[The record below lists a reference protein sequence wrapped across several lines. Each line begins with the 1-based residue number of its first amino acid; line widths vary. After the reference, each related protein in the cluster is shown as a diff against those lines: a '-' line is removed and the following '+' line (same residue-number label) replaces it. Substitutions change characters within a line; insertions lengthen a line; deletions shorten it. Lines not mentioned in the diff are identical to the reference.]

1 MFAQLQRILHEVNKA
16 HDIEQAVAV
25 IVSRVGSAMGVDV
38 CSVYLHEPDSR
49 QLVLMASEGLN
60 PESVGKVRLALN
72 EGLVGLVASR
82 AEPVNVENAFDH
94 PQFKYIEE
102 TGEERYH
109 AFLGVPIIHQRAVKG
124 VLVVQQ
130 QETRRFSDEDES
142 LLFTLAAQLAG
153 AIAHAEVNGEL
164 EALRGGGRIK
174 AHAVGGIA
182 GSPGVGVGK
191 VQVIYPPA
199 NLDAVPDRETD
210 DVASERAA
218 FTRAVDAVREEL
230 RELGERLGD
239 SLPADERGLFDAYQL
254 ILGGDSLVTDT
265 LAAIDAGN
273 WAPGALR
280 TTVQAHAQVFD
291 DMEDAY
297 LRERG
302 ADIRDIGRRLLM
314 QLQGSGPRERE
325 PIGPNTVLAGE
336 DLTASHLA
344 EAPSGH
350 LVGVISTR
358 GSSSSHVAIL
368 AQAMGIPAV
377 MGAQD
382 LPVGRID
389 GEEVVV
395 DGYQGRVYI
404 RPSASVI
411 KEFKRLANEE
421 AELSEG
427 LSELRNLP
435 AETVDGRR
443 IPLLANTG
451 LASDLLPSLL
461 YRTEVPFLVRERFP
475 SEDEQTELYKRVLA
489 SFAPRPVTLRTLD
502 VGGDKPLSYFP
513 IQEENPFLGW
523 RGIRMTLDHPEIFVT
538 QLRAMLR
545 ASLGQ
550 NNLQVLF
557 PMITSV
563 QEFDEAMALLE
574 RAIAELVEAG
584 EPVHRPLAGAM
595 VEVPALLFQLDALA
609 RRADFLSIGSNDLTQ
624 YLLRSQQLARGRPLR
639 HPAPCRVARAAA
651 GGQRRARPRPP
662 GQHLRRDG
670 GAASR
675 RGAAARHGH
684 RQPEH
689 ERREPAAREVGDPFV
704 QPGAGA
710 RAARRGAD
718 PGDRTRGAPL
728 HQQRT
733 RACRPGWPGAGRQV
747 VFQPRWQQ
755 EQRAHETTRKRP
767 AAGVLDVALCRAG
780 LPVPRPGSEWV

>member
-1 MFAQLQRILHEVNKA
+1 MFAQLQRIIHEVNKA

-38 CSVYLHEPDSR
+38 CSVYLHEPGSR

-82 AEPVNVENAFDH
+82 AEPVNLENAFDH

-130 QETRRFSDEDES
+130 QATRRFSDEDES

-164 EALRGGGRIK
+164 EALRGGGRIE

-182 GSPGVGVGK
+182 GAPGVGVGK

-199 NLDAVPDRETD
+199 NLDAVPDRQAED
-210 DVASERAA
+210 QAAERDAFNAA
-218 FTRAVDAVREEL
+218 VRAVREEL
-230 RELGERLGD
+230 RELAERLGA
-239 SLPADERGLFDAYQL
+239 SLPADELALFDAYQML
-254 ILGGDSLVTDT
+254 LSGDSLVTDT
-265 LAAIDAGN
+265 LTAIDAGN

-280 TTVQAHAQVFD
+280 ATVQAHAEVFD

-302 ADIRDIGRRLLM
+302 DDIRDIGRRLLM
-314 QLQGSGPRERE
+314 QLQGSGPGERE
-325 PIGPNTVLAGE
+325 PIVPNTVLAGE
-336 DLTASHLA
+336 ELTASHLA
-344 EAPSGH
+344 EAPVGH
-350 LVGVISTR
+350 LVGVVSTR

-382 LPVGRID
+382 LPVGRLD

-411 KEFKRLANEE
+411 KEFRRLASEE

-451 LASDLLPSLL
+451 LASDLLPSLQSGAEGIGL

-513 IQEENPFLGW
+513 IREENPFLGW

-550 NNLQVLF
+550 NNLQILF

-563 QEFDEAMALLE
+563 QEFDEALALLE
-574 RAIAELVEAG
+574 RGIAELVEAG
-584 EPVHRPLAGAM
+584 EPVQRPLVGAM

-609 RRADFLSIGSNDLTQ
+609 RRADFLSIGSNDLAQ
-624 YLLRSQQLARGRPLR
+624 YLLAVDRNNSHVADLYDTM
-639 HPAPCRVARAAA
+639 HPAVLRALQQVVNAGRAHARPVSICGEMAGQPAAAVLLLGMGIDSLSMNAASLPRVKWVIRSFSQEQARALLDEALTYDTAA
-651 GGQRRARPRPP
+651 EVRRFIN
-662 GQHLRRDG
+662 
-670 GAASR
+670 GAL
-675 RGAAARHGH
+675 
-684 RQPEH
+684 E
-689 ERREPAAREVGDPFV
+689 
-704 QPGAGA
+704 
-710 RAARRGAD
+710 
-718 PGDRTRGAPL
+718 
-728 HQQRT
+728 
-733 RACRPGWPGAGRQV
+733 
-747 VFQPRWQQ
+747 
-755 EQRAHETTRKRP
+755 
-767 AAGVLDVALCRAG
+767 RAG
-780 LPVPRPGSEWV
+780 LGGLVRAGK

>member
-336 DLTASHLA
+336 DQTASHLA

-451 LASDLLPSLL
+451 LASDLLPSLQSGAEGIGL

-624 YLLRSQQLARGRPLR
+624 YLLAVDRNNSHVADLYDTL
-639 HPAPCRVARAAA
+639 HPAVLRALQQVVNAGHAHARPVSICGEMAGQPAAA
-651 GGQRRARPRPP
+651 VLLLGMGIDS
-662 GQHLRRDG
+662 LSMN
-670 GAASR
+670 AAS
-675 RGAAARHGH
+675 
-684 RQPEH
+684 
-689 ERREPAAREVGDPFV
+689 
-704 QPGAGA
+704 
-710 RAARRGAD
+710 
-718 PGDRTRGAPL
+718 L
-728 HQQRT
+728 
-733 RACRPGWPGAGRQV
+733 
-747 VFQPRWQQ
+747 PRVKWVIRSFSQ
-755 EQRAHETTRKRP
+755 EQARVLLDEALTLETAPEVRRFINS
-767 AAGVLDVALCRAG
+767 ALERAG
-780 LPVPRPGSEWV
+780 LGGLVRAGK

>member
-1 MFAQLQRILHEVNKA
+1 MARTAPTRAPRPAAHASACMFAQLQRILHEVNKA

-314 QLQGSGPRERE
+314 QMQGSGPRERE

-451 LASDLLPSLL
+451 LASDLLPSLQSGAEGIGL

-574 RAIAELVEAG
+574 RAIAELVEEG
-584 EPVHRPLAGAM
+584 EPVHRPLTGAM

-624 YLLRSQQLARGRPLR
+624 YLLAVDRNNSHVAELYDTL
-639 HPAPCRVARAAA
+639 HPAVLRALQQVVNAGHAHARPVSICGEMAGQPAAA
-651 GGQRRARPRPP
+651 VLLLGMGIDS
-662 GQHLRRDG
+662 LSMN
-670 GAASR
+670 AAS
-675 RGAAARHGH
+675 
-684 RQPEH
+684 
-689 ERREPAAREVGDPFV
+689 
-704 QPGAGA
+704 
-710 RAARRGAD
+710 
-718 PGDRTRGAPL
+718 L
-728 HQQRT
+728 
-733 RACRPGWPGAGRQV
+733 
-747 VFQPRWQQ
+747 PRVKWVIRSFSQ
-755 EQRAHETTRKRP
+755 EQARVLLDEALALET
-767 AAGVLDVALCRAG
+767 AAEVRRFINGALERAG
-780 LPVPRPGSEWV
+780 LGGLVRAGK

>member
-130 QETRRFSDEDES
+130 QETRRFSAEDES

-358 GSSSSHVAIL
+358 GSGSSHVAIL

-451 LASDLLPSLL
+451 LASDLLPSLQSGAEGIGL

-584 EPVHRPLAGAM
+584 EPVHRPLVGAM

-624 YLLRSQQLARGRPLR
+624 YLLAVDRNNSHVADLYDTL
-639 HPAPCRVARAAA
+639 HPAVLRALQQVVNAGHAHARPVSICGEMAGQPAAA
-651 GGQRRARPRPP
+651 VLLLGMGIDS
-662 GQHLRRDG
+662 LSMN
-670 GAASR
+670 AAS
-675 RGAAARHGH
+675 
-684 RQPEH
+684 
-689 ERREPAAREVGDPFV
+689 
-704 QPGAGA
+704 
-710 RAARRGAD
+710 
-718 PGDRTRGAPL
+718 L
-728 HQQRT
+728 
-733 RACRPGWPGAGRQV
+733 
-747 VFQPRWQQ
+747 PRVKWVIRSFSQ
-755 EQRAHETTRKRP
+755 EQARVLLDEALTLETAPEVRRFINS
-767 AAGVLDVALCRAG
+767 ALERAG
-780 LPVPRPGSEWV
+780 LGGLVRAGK

>member
-451 LASDLLPSLL
+451 LASDLLPSLQSGAEGIGL

-624 YLLRSQQLARGRPLR
+624 YLLAVDRNNSHVADLYDTL
-639 HPAPCRVARAAA
+639 HPAVLRALQQVVNAGHAHARPVSICGEMAGQPAAA
-651 GGQRRARPRPP
+651 VLLLGMGIDS
-662 GQHLRRDG
+662 LSMN
-670 GAASR
+670 AAS
-675 RGAAARHGH
+675 
-684 RQPEH
+684 
-689 ERREPAAREVGDPFV
+689 
-704 QPGAGA
+704 
-710 RAARRGAD
+710 
-718 PGDRTRGAPL
+718 L
-728 HQQRT
+728 
-733 RACRPGWPGAGRQV
+733 
-747 VFQPRWQQ
+747 PRVKWVIRSFSQ
-755 EQRAHETTRKRP
+755 EQARVLLDEALTLETAPEVRRFINS
-767 AAGVLDVALCRAG
+767 ALVRAG
-780 LPVPRPGSEWV
+780 K

>member
-358 GSSSSHVAIL
+358 GSGSSHVAIL

-451 LASDLLPSLL
+451 LASDLLPSLQSGAEGIGL

-624 YLLRSQQLARGRPLR
+624 YLLAVDRNNSHVADLYDTL
-639 HPAPCRVARAAA
+639 HPAVLRALQQVVNAGHAHARPVSICGEMAGQPAAA
-651 GGQRRARPRPP
+651 VLLLGMGIDS
-662 GQHLRRDG
+662 LSMN
-670 GAASR
+670 AAS
-675 RGAAARHGH
+675 
-684 RQPEH
+684 
-689 ERREPAAREVGDPFV
+689 
-704 QPGAGA
+704 
-710 RAARRGAD
+710 
-718 PGDRTRGAPL
+718 L
-728 HQQRT
+728 
-733 RACRPGWPGAGRQV
+733 
-747 VFQPRWQQ
+747 PRVKWVIRSFSQ
-755 EQRAHETTRKRP
+755 EQARVLLDEALTLETAPEVRRFINS
-767 AAGVLDVALCRAG
+767 ALERAG
-780 LPVPRPGSEWV
+780 LGGLVRAGK

>member
-218 FTRAVDAVREEL
+218 FTRAVDAVREDL

-451 LASDLLPSLL
+451 LASDLLPSLQSGAEGIGL

-624 YLLRSQQLARGRPLR
+624 YLLAVDRNNSHVADLYDTL
-639 HPAPCRVARAAA
+639 HPAVLRALQQVVNAGHAHARPVSICGEMAGQPAAA
-651 GGQRRARPRPP
+651 VLLLGMGIDS
-662 GQHLRRDG
+662 LSMN
-670 GAASR
+670 AAS
-675 RGAAARHGH
+675 
-684 RQPEH
+684 
-689 ERREPAAREVGDPFV
+689 
-704 QPGAGA
+704 
-710 RAARRGAD
+710 
-718 PGDRTRGAPL
+718 L
-728 HQQRT
+728 
-733 RACRPGWPGAGRQV
+733 
-747 VFQPRWQQ
+747 PRVKWVIRSFSQ
-755 EQRAHETTRKRP
+755 EQARVLLDEALTLETAPEVRRFINS
-767 AAGVLDVALCRAG
+767 ALERAG
-780 LPVPRPGSEWV
+780 LGGLVRAGK

>member
-451 LASDLLPSLL
+451 LASDLLPSLQSGAEGIGL

-624 YLLRSQQLARGRPLR
+624 YLLAVDRNNSHVADLYDTL
-639 HPAPCRVARAAA
+639 HPAVLRALQQVVNAGHAHARPVSICGEMAGQPAAA
-651 GGQRRARPRPP
+651 VLLLGMGIDS
-662 GQHLRRDG
+662 LSMN
-670 GAASR
+670 AAS
-675 RGAAARHGH
+675 
-684 RQPEH
+684 
-689 ERREPAAREVGDPFV
+689 
-704 QPGAGA
+704 
-710 RAARRGAD
+710 
-718 PGDRTRGAPL
+718 L
-728 HQQRT
+728 
-733 RACRPGWPGAGRQV
+733 
-747 VFQPRWQQ
+747 PRVKWVIRSFSQ
-755 EQRAHETTRKRP
+755 EQARVLLDEALTLETAPEVRRFINS
-767 AAGVLDVALCRAG
+767 ALERAG
-780 LPVPRPGSEWV
+780 LGGLVRAGK

>member
-1 MFAQLQRILHEVNKA
+1 MVAQLQRILHEVNKA

-124 VLVVQQ
+124 VLV
-130 QETRRFSDEDES
+130 DEDES

-358 GSSSSHVAIL
+358 GSGSSHVAIL

-451 LASDLLPSLL
+451 LASDLLPSLQSGAEGIGL

-624 YLLRSQQLARGRPLR
+624 YLLAVDRNNSHVADLYDTL
-639 HPAPCRVARAAA
+639 HPAVLRALQQVVNAGHAHARPVSICGEMAGQPAAA
-651 GGQRRARPRPP
+651 VLLLGMGIDS
-662 GQHLRRDG
+662 LSMN
-670 GAASR
+670 AAS
-675 RGAAARHGH
+675 
-684 RQPEH
+684 
-689 ERREPAAREVGDPFV
+689 
-704 QPGAGA
+704 
-710 RAARRGAD
+710 
-718 PGDRTRGAPL
+718 L
-728 HQQRT
+728 
-733 RACRPGWPGAGRQV
+733 
-747 VFQPRWQQ
+747 PRVKWVIRSFSQ
-755 EQRAHETTRKRP
+755 EQARVLLDEALSLETAPEVRRFINS
-767 AAGVLDVALCRAG
+767 ALERAG
-780 LPVPRPGSEWV
+780 LGGLVRAGK

>member
-1 MFAQLQRILHEVNKA
+1 
-16 HDIEQAVAV
+16 
-25 IVSRVGSAMGVDV
+25 
-38 CSVYLHEPDSR
+38 
-49 QLVLMASEGLN
+49 
-60 PESVGKVRLALN
+60 
-72 EGLVGLVASR
+72 
-82 AEPVNVENAFDH
+82 
-94 PQFKYIEE
+94 
-102 TGEERYH
+102 
-109 AFLGVPIIHQRAVKG
+109 
-124 VLVVQQ
+124 
-130 QETRRFSDEDES
+130 
-142 LLFTLAAQLAG
+142 
-153 AIAHAEVNGEL
+153 
-164 EALRGGGRIK
+164 
-174 AHAVGGIA
+174 
-182 GSPGVGVGK
+182 

-325 PIGPNTVLAGE
+325 PIGPNTVL

-358 GSSSSHVAIL
+358 GSGSSHVAIL

-451 LASDLLPSLL
+451 LASDLLPSLQSGAEGIGL

-624 YLLRSQQLARGRPLR
+624 YLLAVDRNNSHVADLYDTL
-639 HPAPCRVARAAA
+639 HPAVLRALQQVVNAGHAHARPVSICGEMAGQPAAA
-651 GGQRRARPRPP
+651 VLLLGMGIDS
-662 GQHLRRDG
+662 LSMN
-670 GAASR
+670 AAS
-675 RGAAARHGH
+675 
-684 RQPEH
+684 
-689 ERREPAAREVGDPFV
+689 
-704 QPGAGA
+704 
-710 RAARRGAD
+710 
-718 PGDRTRGAPL
+718 L
-728 HQQRT
+728 
-733 RACRPGWPGAGRQV
+733 
-747 VFQPRWQQ
+747 PRVKWVIRSFSQ
-755 EQRAHETTRKRP
+755 EQARVLLDEALTLETAPEVRRFINS
-767 AAGVLDVALCRAG
+767 ALERAG
-780 LPVPRPGSEWV
+780 LGGLVRAGK

>member
-1 MFAQLQRILHEVNKA
+1 MARTAPTRAPRPAARASAGMFAQLQRILHEVNKA

-314 QLQGSGPRERE
+314 QMQGSGPRERE

-451 LASDLLPSLL
+451 LASDLLPSLQSGAEGIGL

-574 RAIAELVEAG
+574 RAIAELVEEG
-584 EPVHRPLAGAM
+584 QPVHRPLTGAM

-624 YLLRSQQLARGRPLR
+624 YLLAVDRNNSHVAELYDTL
-639 HPAPCRVARAAA
+639 HPAVLRALQQVVNAGHAHARPVSICGEMAGQPAAA
-651 GGQRRARPRPP
+651 VLLLGMGIDS
-662 GQHLRRDG
+662 LSMN
-670 GAASR
+670 AAS
-675 RGAAARHGH
+675 
-684 RQPEH
+684 
-689 ERREPAAREVGDPFV
+689 
-704 QPGAGA
+704 
-710 RAARRGAD
+710 
-718 PGDRTRGAPL
+718 L
-728 HQQRT
+728 
-733 RACRPGWPGAGRQV
+733 
-747 VFQPRWQQ
+747 PRVKWVIRSFSQ
-755 EQRAHETTRKRP
+755 EQARVLLDEALTLET
-767 AAGVLDVALCRAG
+767 AAEVRRFINGALERAG
-780 LPVPRPGSEWV
+780 LGGLVRAGK

>member
-1 MFAQLQRILHEVNKA
+1 MARTAPTRAPRPAAHASACMFAQLQRILHEVNKA

-314 QLQGSGPRERE
+314 QMQGSGPRERE

-451 LASDLLPSLL
+451 LASDLLPSLQSGAEGIGL

-574 RAIAELVEAG
+574 RAIAELVEEG
-584 EPVHRPLAGAM
+584 EPVHRPLTGAM

-624 YLLRSQQLARGRPLR
+624 YLLAVDRNNSHVAELYDTL
-639 HPAPCRVARAAA
+639 HPAVLRALQQVVNAGHAHARPVSICGEMAGQPAAA
-651 GGQRRARPRPP
+651 VLLLGMGIDS
-662 GQHLRRDG
+662 LSMN
-670 GAASR
+670 AAS
-675 RGAAARHGH
+675 
-684 RQPEH
+684 
-689 ERREPAAREVGDPFV
+689 
-704 QPGAGA
+704 
-710 RAARRGAD
+710 
-718 PGDRTRGAPL
+718 L
-728 HQQRT
+728 
-733 RACRPGWPGAGRQV
+733 
-747 VFQPRWQQ
+747 PRVKWVIRSFSQ
-755 EQRAHETTRKRP
+755 EQARVLLDEALTLET
-767 AAGVLDVALCRAG
+767 AAEVRRFINGALERAG
-780 LPVPRPGSEWV
+780 LGGLVRAGK

>member
-358 GSSSSHVAIL
+358 RSRSSHVAIL

-451 LASDLLPSLL
+451 LASDLLPSLQSGAEGIGL

-624 YLLRSQQLARGRPLR
+624 YLLAVDRNNSHVADLYDTL
-639 HPAPCRVARAAA
+639 HPAVLRALQQVVNAGHAHARPVSICGEMAGQPAAA
-651 GGQRRARPRPP
+651 VLLLGMGIDS
-662 GQHLRRDG
+662 LSMN
-670 GAASR
+670 AAS
-675 RGAAARHGH
+675 
-684 RQPEH
+684 
-689 ERREPAAREVGDPFV
+689 
-704 QPGAGA
+704 
-710 RAARRGAD
+710 
-718 PGDRTRGAPL
+718 L
-728 HQQRT
+728 
-733 RACRPGWPGAGRQV
+733 
-747 VFQPRWQQ
+747 PRVKWVIRSFSQ
-755 EQRAHETTRKRP
+755 EQARVLLDEALTLETAPEVRRFINS
-767 AAGVLDVALCRAG
+767 ALERAG
-780 LPVPRPGSEWV
+780 LGGLVRAGK

>member
-358 GSSSSHVAIL
+358 GSGSSHVAIL

-451 LASDLLPSLL
+451 LASDLLPSLQSGAEGIGL

-624 YLLRSQQLARGRPLR
+624 YLLAVDRNNSHVADLYDTL
-639 HPAPCRVARAAA
+639 HPAVLRALQQVVNAGHAHARPVSICGEMAGQPAAA
-651 GGQRRARPRPP
+651 VLLLGMGIDS
-662 GQHLRRDG
+662 LSMN
-670 GAASR
+670 AASLPR
-675 RGAAARHGH
+675 VKWVIRSFS
-684 RQPEH
+684 QE
-689 ERREPAAREVGDPFV
+689 
-704 QPGAGA
+704 
-710 RAARRGAD
+710 
-718 PGDRTRGAPL
+718 
-728 HQQRT
+728 QQRA

-747 VFQPRWQQ
+747 VF
-755 EQRAHETTRKRP
+755 
-767 AAGVLDVALCRAG
+767 
-780 LPVPRPGSEWV
+780 